1 MDYSWIKPGVKAE
14 IFGLTK
20 DSEHN
25 GVILT
30 IADMPIEFLNQFDE
44 VSVGVKYDEGRICVK
59 NLKPFN
65 PPNWEQLAEAG
76 SKIKCDDFSKSTLEC
91 KHNFDKSNQ
100 WIAEE
105 IWADE
110 R

>member
-1 MDYSWIKPGVKAE
+1 MDYSWIKIGVKAE

-30 IADMPIEFLNQFDE
+30 ITDMPIEFLNQFDE
-44 VSVGVKYDEGRICVK
+44 VNVGVKYEEGRVCVE

-65 PPNWEQLAEAG
+65 PPNWEGIADEN
-76 SKIKCDDFSKSTLEC
+76 SEIKCPEYSA
-91 KHNFDKSNQ
+91 Q
-100 WIAEE
+100 WQKTE
-105 IWADE
+105 
-110 R
+110 